1 MVLSKP
7 ASFRIEIVRCN
18 GTVTLSPR
26 FSFRSIAAHG
36 AREICKEP
44 GVISAIVVPAR
55 SDDHSPLSN
64 PRHDLRPLRHHAR
77 SVGQGAGYNQVAQRG
92 SAPVPAHH
100 HSPRGVRP
108 EPARRVGH
116 RAE

>member
-36 AREICKEP
+36 ARKICKEP
-44 GVISAIVVPAR
+44 GVISAIVVPA
-55 SDDHSPLSN
+55 
-64 PRHDLRPLRHHAR
+64 
-77 SVGQGAGYNQVAQRG
+77 
-92 SAPVPAHH
+92 
-100 HSPRGVRP
+100 
-108 EPARRVGH
+108 
-116 RAE
+116 